1 MHSIAK
7 PILIITGAILA
18 LYATSILCLN
28 IYLQSDGVQKKL
40 RQAVGEATGIEPRID
55 RTYYTPWSGLTI
67 SGLNVPQGEN
77 TKKALLSI
85 RSIKFNLS
93 LSALFQGHIFVTGMT
108 IEDPSLLL
116 VQGQSEIWPLDSAL
130 PFRNLKAKPASSRTS
145 TLAGESVE
153 NSIPKTA
160 PASLGTPST
169 QPTPEKDENKKMPT
183 ATPASI
189 GKIKIL
195 HGQASFYQAQG
206 GRPIRLDGLATEGK
220 VLPDGSA
227 QGVFQIKTASFA
239 DSLRISNITG
249 NFEYR
254 EGQFQ
259 LTNLRAEWAKGLLQG
274 SLLVRELPD
283 SFFEGSLTAEN
294 VSLQKLAE
302 DAGFSAEGTQG
313 VLVAKANVLGDPNR
327 PDSITGEVSAFLTEA
342 RMQPIEPIR
351 QLGELLR
358 INELSVLELRTAE
371 TKLSLRDG
379 KILITQLALESANL
393 LVDATGEAK
402 FDGTLDMDARFH
414 VSQKLLTNSLGFMG
428 SKFKISEREGYS
440 HVPFSITGTITRPKS
455 NLLDKLVGARIGDD
469 VGGLLKNLLRL
480 PKKEKKK
487 KEAPAGAT
495 PAPTN

>member
-18 LYATSILCLN
+18 LYATSVLCLN

-40 RQAVGEATGIEPRID
+40 RQAVQEATGIEPRID
-55 RTYYTPWSGLTI
+55 RTYYTPWSGLSI
-67 SGLNVPQGEN
+67 SGLSVPQGEN
-77 TKKALLSI
+77 TKKSLLSI
-85 RSIKFNLS
+85 RSIKFRLS

-116 VQGQSEIWPLDSAL
+116 VQGQSGIWPLDSAL
-130 PFRNLKAKPASSRTS
+130 PFRSLEAKSISSRPSALARESAEISITKIAPTS
-145 TLAGESVE
+145 LETS
-153 NSIPKTA
+153 P
-160 PASLGTPST
+160 T
-169 QPTPEKDENKKMPT
+169 QPTPEKEENKKAP
-183 ATPASI
+183 PAKPVSI
-189 GKIKIL
+189 GKIKVL

-206 GRPIRLDGLATEGK
+206 GRPIRLEGLATECK

-227 QGVFQIKTASFA
+227 LGVFQIKTASFA
-239 DSLRISNITG
+239 DSLRLSNITG
-249 NFEYR
+249 DFEYR

-259 LTNLRAEWAKGLLQG
+259 LTNLRAEWAKGLVQG

-283 SFFEGSLTAEN
+283 SFFEGAVTAEN

-313 VLVAKANVLGDPNR
+313 ILFAKANVQGDPNQ
-327 PDSITGEVSAFLTEA
+327 PNSITGEASAFLREA

-379 KILITQLALESANL
+379 KILVNQLALESANL

-414 VSQKLLTNSLGFMG
+414 VSQKLLAESLGFMG
-428 SKFKISEREGYS
+428 SKFKTSEREGYS
-440 HVPFSITGTITRPKS
+440 HVPFSITGTMARPKS

-487 KEAPAGAT
+487 KAPT
-495 PAPTN
+495 PAATTVPTN